1 VSGPYIVTIKR
12 VYSIGTD
19 HGVGESRRAVATL
32 DEAHEYVWN
41 LLDSDPATDQ
51 TKVSLAESGGT
62 VGPLPDGTVIEVA
75 PATWRDLAAQASL
88 DIAWVASA
96 DTDEAEIIDAYNA
109 EQEAT

>member
-1 VSGPYIVTIKR
+1 LTVWISASADKPS
-12 VYSIGTD
+12 YSD
-19 HGVGESRRAVATL
+19 LRTL
-32 DEAHEYVWN
+32 DEA
-41 LLDSDPATDQ
+41 
-51 TKVSLAESGGT
+51 GGT